1 MEKSNHRQYK
11 ENHFIIIMYNY
22 FLFHP
27 RRQNAGC
34 CDSHLANSAK
44 LICLS
49 YGKGMVNKMVKII
62 KAILFSAALL
72 CVPFFSNGC
81 GKSAADELSLGEANE
96 NPADSSGEASVNTEY
111 AKDDMDGNN
120 KNESIENNQEYAEE
134 NEGFNIPI
142 IEKRKE
148 KNGKIQSYLTGEW
161 LEKEKAS
168 RRPIAVMIPN
178 NTPALP
184 QYGLSKAAII
194 YEAPVE
200 GRISRLM
207 AVFEDYDELE
217 HIGPVRSSRDYFVYV
232 AMGYQA
238 IYCNWGLARPYVEE
252 LLRSDDVQNISCAVE
267 GIHNPSDEAF
277 GRIRR
282 PGYATEFTGY
292 LFMDGLE
299 KAIKRHK
306 YETEY
311 DDRYVPPFTFA
322 AENYRAAYKNMED
335 ATYLYPGGREEN
347 AGGYGF
353 YNPSFEY
360 DEKDKLYYRYQNGK
374 KQIDEYDNSQLAVSN
389 VIFQYC
395 HGEVRDKKD
404 YLAFGVHGE
413 GDALVFTNGKVIEA
427 TWQRYDGDA
436 TPAKFYDKNGKE
448 IIFNQGKTWIC
459 NIWEEYGEFVEY
471 E

>member
-1 MEKSNHRQYK
+1 
-11 ENHFIIIMYNY
+11 
-22 FLFHP
+22 
-27 RRQNAGC
+27 
-34 CDSHLANSAK
+34 
-44 LICLS
+44 
-49 YGKGMVNKMVKII
+49 MVNKMVKRI
-62 KAILFSAALL
+62 KPLLFSAVLL
-72 CVPFFSNGC
+72 CFPFSFSGC

-96 NPADSSGEASVNTEY
+96 KPADSNETTNKEY
-111 AKDDMDGNN
+111 SKDDIDGNSQN
-120 KNESIENNQEYAEE
+120 YDEKTDNSYMAENG
-134 NEGFNIPI
+134 GFDTPV
-142 IEKRKE
+142 IEKRIE
-148 KNGKIQSYLTGEW
+148 KDGKIQSYLTGQW
-161 LEKEKAS
+161 LEKEKANK
-168 RRPIAVMIPN
+168 RPIAVMIPN

-200 GRISRLM
+200 GRITRLM

-217 HIGPVRSSRDYFVYV
+217 YIGPVRSSRDYFVYV

-252 LLRSDDVQNISCAVE
+252 LLRSDAVQNISCAVE

-311 DDRYVPPFTFA
+311 DSRYVPPFIFVD
-322 AENYRAAYKNMED
+322 EGYRANYEDMED
-335 ATYLYPGGREEN
+335 AAYLYPGGREEN
-347 AGGYGF
+347 SGGYGF
-353 YNPSFEY
+353 YNPYFEY

-374 KQIDEYDNSQLAVSN
+374 KQMDEYDNSQLAVSN
-389 VIFQYC
+389 VVFQYC

-427 TWQRYDGDA
+427 TWQRYGGDA
-436 TPAKFYDKNGKE
+436 TPAKFYDKNGRE

-459 NIWEEYGEFVEY
+459 NIWEEYGEYVEY